1 MKLILVA
8 ALVMASITP
17 AFAEQCVAPDDQ
29 EMKDMSTDELSTEFC
44 KAHLISAKRLNEGME
59 NLGRFDPKPFPNADT
74 EFDQC
79 LGRLKKIVSVLAKR
93 GVPEISVPALCKQTR
108 SKPSS

>member
-1 MKLILVA
+1 MGIQECILATARHSATDTAMIHCSSMPSVA
-8 ALVMASITP
+8 
-17 AFAEQCVAPDDQ
+17 
-29 EMKDMSTDELSTEFC
+29 TDELSTEFC

-79 LGRLKKIVSVLAKR
+79 LGRLKKIVRVLAKR